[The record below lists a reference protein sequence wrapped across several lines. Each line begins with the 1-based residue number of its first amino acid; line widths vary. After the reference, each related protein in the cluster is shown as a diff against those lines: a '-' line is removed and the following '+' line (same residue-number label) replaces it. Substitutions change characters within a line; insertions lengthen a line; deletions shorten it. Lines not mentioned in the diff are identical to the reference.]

1 MCLWESLHV
10 DAGQHD
16 VVQDVDPVDLV
27 QLSDAVLE
35 LKQRDVVHRDPE
47 RLVSAQDLHLEHR
60 GHTCDVYEHIQKEN
74 NTFMSFCELRSSH
87 SVILD
92 SQPKEGSK

>member
-60 GHTCDVYEHIQKEN
+60 GQTCYMLHVICAHSERKQHIYV
-74 NTFMSFCELRSSH
+74 FL
-87 SVILD
+87 
-92 SQPKEGSK
+92 